1 MDMSHSTPMPGADRI
16 VSVPIDTHLDDNGT
30 VSTPRPV
37 RSTRGDLPARLRD
50 TEEFDSMSSLQ
61 TMRASVAERLDRL
74 CERARRAISNRR
86 SKATLCDY
94 EENIRD
100 SLVAV
105 HEANN
110 VYINSLIHPSL
121 KDSAVTW
128 MNDKQAQVNV
138 VVHSIQN
145 ALECASIASR
155 TVSECSVQSRISSSQ
170 QLEMEAEAADLVV
183 EHTKRRALMERE
195 MAEAEAKLEAQKR
208 TREAELKAQEE
219 IELAKLKARS
229 LHTIANDLPADPKP
243 TILWSISEYMKTDEG
258 SEEDHVTRSHADESR
273 VQNRRVAVDP
283 VDSSK
288 YAQEHQPVYAKFIDP
303 HEKQA
308 ASIDSWIDELI
319 PGVETTQQ
327 YSRTSSDRLTEAI
340 IKIESERDL
349 PAVELPMFSGA
360 ALEWPRFI
368 EQFHVQVHSR
378 PGISD
383 TRKMNLLQSHLK
395 GDASM
400 MVKGLGYSGHNYAQA
415 LQALRHAFGHRVR
428 VAAAYLKNIT
438 SGPAIPSNDPI
449 SLRKFYIDV
458 RDNVMTLKQLQYT
471 SDLYSFDTL
480 MRTARRLP
488 ANKVNMWNAHVRDI
502 LQQREPSLIDLLN
515 WLERLVDAEYNPY
528 AVSIGSKAS
537 IRQDGQHSTS
547 RLSNRGKK
555 MTFKTSSGIGNP
567 QATVSKGDKKSVK
580 KCPKCSKDHT
590 LYRCTE
596 FKDMTVEARRQFVQN
611 HRLCFN
617 CLHSGHIATKC
628 QSSGRCQ
635 EKDCHKNH
643 HTLLHIMSVPMD
655 VNASDKDST
664 EVKVVGVNATGRR
677 SGDEGVFLQI
687 IPVVAYGMNGHAV
700 QTFALLDSASEVSL
714 VENNLAIDLGLK
726 GKKKTLKMKTLNSE
740 TVHDSRVVSFTVKG
754 INDSDSEKIHINNAW
769 TVSAGTFGGVSQT
782 VQADM
787 KHIEGLNIESVVPG
801 QVQILIGISTPE
813 AHLQE
818 DIRRGSKEQPIA
830 VRTPLGWSLI
840 GGKLYDQVEAKV
852 NFTFACNDLL
862 GRQVEQFW
870 KTESLGIVYTDKTSL
885 SIEHRRAMS
894 ILDSTTVLQNGHY
907 EIGLLWR
914 NSDTVLPDNVHT
926 AQRRYDSVAKRL
938 CNKSDF
944 ATTYVK
950 TVNDYIAKGYAQKLN
965 GEDNPADHCTRGLKA
980 RELTPDHIWFT
991 GPKFLCLEE
1000 DQWPKQGSEIPLLPP
1015 ENDPELKSSKF
1026 IVTTFDREDGPF
1038 DKLTIGKEIHISKH
1052 STWRKLT
1059 RHTAWVMRSLR
1070 SFMSALPRS
1079 TMQAFKTRYLQPE
1092 EYQEATECL
1101 LQQAQQD
1108 AFADEIKQLKDGK
1121 HINVKSSLL
1130 PLMPFF
1136 DGRHLRVGGRIH
1148 KAQVPLEAKHQ
1159 LILPEKHH
1167 VTKLSVEEFHIS
1179 NGHCGREHLI
1189 SLLRQKYWP
1198 INARKVSSQVISSC
1212 LYCRRQRVRPTAP
1225 VMAALPECRVSA
1237 VAGPFH
1243 VTGVDYFGPM
1253 MVKVQR
1259 STVKRWGCLFTCM
1272 STRAIHLE
1280 LEDSLDTDDF
1290 IMVLRNFIGRRGQPA
1305 EMYSDNGTN
1314 FVGAY
1319 HELKQCLA
1327 ELNQDAVQ
1335 RYLAP
1340 QGIKWN
1346 FNPPSAPHFG
1356 GAWERL
1362 VRSVKLALK
1371 TIIKGVSVKE
1381 SVLRTALI
1389 EVEAMLNSRPLTH
1402 NSADVTDFDAL
1413 TPNHFLLGR
1422 ANAAFSPVKVEDREI
1437 NSRKRW
1443 KQVQVIANHVHK
1455 RWLKEYLPS
1464 LTVRHMWLTTGQMVQ
1479 EGDLVLL
1486 INDNASRG
1494 QWELGRVIDTYP
1506 GEDLCV
1512 RAVKIKTAKG
1522 EYVRPVSKVCILEE
1536 NVKDNV

>member
-1 MDMSHSTPMPGADRI
+1 
-16 VSVPIDTHLDDNGT
+16 
-30 VSTPRPV
+30 
-37 RSTRGDLPARLRD
+37 
-50 TEEFDSMSSLQ
+50 
-61 TMRASVAERLDRL
+61 
-74 CERARRAISNRR
+74 
-86 SKATLCDY
+86 
-94 EENIRD
+94 
-100 SLVAV
+100 
-105 HEANN
+105 
-110 VYINSLIHPSL
+110 
-121 KDSAVTW
+121 
-128 MNDKQAQVNV
+128 
-138 VVHSIQN
+138 
-145 ALECASIASR
+145 
-155 TVSECSVQSRISSSQ
+155 
-170 QLEMEAEAADLVV
+170 
-183 EHTKRRALMERE
+183 
-195 MAEAEAKLEAQKR
+195 
-208 TREAELKAQEE
+208 
-219 IELAKLKARS
+219 
-229 LHTIANDLPADPKP
+229 
-243 TILWSISEYMKTDEG
+243 
-258 SEEDHVTRSHADESR
+258 
-273 VQNRRVAVDP
+273 
-283 VDSSK
+283 
-288 YAQEHQPVYAKFIDP
+288 
-303 HEKQA
+303 
-308 ASIDSWIDELI
+308 
-319 PGVETTQQ
+319 
-327 YSRTSSDRLTEAI
+327 
-340 IKIESERDL
+340 
-349 PAVELPMFSGA
+349 
-360 ALEWPRFI
+360 
-368 EQFHVQVHSR
+368 
-378 PGISD
+378 
-383 TRKMNLLQSHLK
+383 
-395 GDASM
+395 
-400 MVKGLGYSGHNYAQA
+400 
-415 LQALRHAFGHRVR
+415 
-428 VAAAYLKNIT
+428 
-438 SGPAIPSNDPI
+438 
-449 SLRKFYIDV
+449 
-458 RDNVMTLKQLQYT
+458 
-471 SDLYSFDTL
+471 
-480 MRTARRLP
+480 
-488 ANKVNMWNAHVRDI
+488 MWNAHVRDI

-528 AVSIGSKAS
+528 AISIGSKAS
-537 IRQDGQHSTS
+537 SRQDGQHSTS

-655 VNASDKDST
+655 VNTSDKDST

-787 KHIEGLNIESVVPG
+787 KHIKDLNIESVVPG

-885 SIEHRRAMS
+885 SIEDRRAMS
-894 ILDSTTVLQNGHY
+894 IPDSTTVLQNGHY
-907 EIGLLWR
+907 EVGLLWR
-914 NSDTVLPDNVHT
+914 NSDTVLPNNVHT

-965 GEDNPADHCTRGLKA
+965 REEIQRTTKHTWYLPHHGVTNSNKPGKVRVVFDAAAVHMKTSLNENLLTGPDLLNSLFGVLQRFRFHPVALVADVEAMFHQVKVPDIDCDVLRFLWKEDVHMPGPPDEYKMMVHIFGAKDSPCCANYALRRTAKDNIHTFSSAAVNTVLRDFYVDDLVKSVGDEKQAVSLAEELTQLLKTGGFHLHKWLSNSPEVLNSISKSERAVDALDLDLDELPVQRALGLRWDVREDSFIFSPRVREVPETKRGVVSFVSSIFDPCGFIAPYTLRGKCLIQELWRQNVDWDESLPQDLVPRWMSFVEEVDDLSNFCLPRYLKGFSPATKLVELHIFSDASEVAFGAVAYIRYQLKEDGTTAFLASKTHVAPIKRALSIPRLELQGALLAVRLYNALKKEIDVPVSRTMFWTDSTTVLCYLKNETRRFKPFVSNRISEILDSSTPDQWHHVSSEDNPADHCTRGLKA

-1026 IVTTFDREDGPF
+1026 IMTTFDREDGPF

-1059 RHTAWVMRSLR
+1059 RHTAWVMRSIR

-1101 LQQAQQD
+1101 LQQAHYD
-1108 AFADEIKQLKDGK
+1108 VFADEIKQLKDGK

-1167 VTKLSVEEFHIS
+1167 VTKLLVEEFHMS

-1280 LEDSLDTDDF
+1280 LADSLDTDYF
-1290 IMVLRNFIGRRGQPA
+1290 IMALRNFIGRRGQPA

-1362 VRSVKLALK
+1362 VRSDKLALK

-1381 SVLRTALI
+1381 SALI

-1464 LTVRHMWLTTGQMVQ
+1464 LTVRHKWLTTGQMVQ

-1486 INDNASRG
+1486 INDNAPRG